1 VTEKIRLVAFPWVEK
16 FRSYCISLTPPVL
29 NNAAAVIFLV
39 NGAEKAKVLRE
50 VLEGDHQPERL
61 PAQLIRP
68 NKGNVLWL
76 VDQEAAGFLSKRKK
90 G

>member
-1 VTEKIRLVAFPWVEK
+1 VGRKVQELLYLVDSAGAE
-16 FRSYCISLTPPVL
+16 

-68 NKGNVLWL
+68 NKGNLLWL